1 MPERLLP
8 RDVDFDGPFPRLSR
22 RLRLG
27 VVGGG
32 RISVTQAT
40 AARLTGRWEVVAG
53 ALSSDADKAKARGAD
68 WYLPEERCY
77 ASYEEM
83 ARLEAQ
89 RPDGVDAVMITTLNH
104 VHYDAARSFLEAGID
119 VLCDKPLT
127 NELSE
132 AIDLVR
138 LTRETGLVFGVGYAM
153 ASFPMVRQARAMV
166 REGAIGKVVQIH
178 VEFLQDWMMS
188 DAIAEA
194 DHVKWRLDPAKSGAT
209 SCTGDIGTH
218 AQHIAAFVSGLDMT
232 RLRAEMHVCGAPKA
246 LEDTVFMM
254 TRFSGDVP
262 GTLMASRIAAGNRGR
277 PASARLRQRGRIR
290 MGPRDAG
297 GPRVQPLRRARPC
310 PQSRTGGR
318 YPSRRRALR
327 PAGARLLRG
336 GDRGLG
342 QSLYGVRPG
351 RRRAPGR
358 RDPAGELAEP
368 SDRRGGRAG
377 RPLRPRRGGLP
388 QGRRRLGRLPAQA
401 LGTARARLAVERRAR
416 RGGPPH
422 EPAAAPNAFLR
433 GVVAARLELRRAV
446 KPIAE
451 WTC

>member
-1 MPERLLP
+1 
-8 RDVDFDGPFPRLSR
+8 
-22 RLRLG
+22 
-27 VVGGG
+27 
-32 RISVTQAT
+32 
-40 AARLTGRWEVVAG
+40 
-53 ALSSDADKAKARGAD
+53 
-68 WYLPEERCY
+68 LPEERCY

-262 GTLMASRIAAGNRGR
+262 GTLMASRIAAGNRGGL
-277 PASARLRQRGRIR
+277 RLRVFGSEGGLEWDLETPEVLAFNPFGAPDRVLSRGQGAGIHPGVERFVRLARGFSEGVIEAWANLYTEFALAVAAR
-290 MGPRDAG
+290 RDGVIPPANWLNH
-297 GPRVQPLRRARPC
+297 PTVE
-310 PQSRTGGR
+310 
-318 YPSRRRALR
+318 
-327 PAGARLLRG
+327 AGAR
-336 GDRGLG
+336 
-342 QSLYGVRPG
+342 GVRFVH
-351 RRRAPGR
+351 AAV
-358 RDPAGELAEP
+358 D
-368 SDRRGGRAG
+368 SHRAG
-377 RPLRPRRGGLP
+377 GAWVDC
-388 QGRRRLGRLPAQA
+388 RLKL
-401 LGTARARLAVERRAR
+401 
-416 RGGPPH
+416 
-422 EPAAAPNAFLR
+422 
-433 GVVAARLELRRAV
+433 
-446 KPIAE
+446 
-451 WTC
+451 